1 MSSEDKEQK
10 IKAAYS
16 KGWDVGH
23 SGEAPSRY
31 FATFANSEERSAF
44 LNGVC
49 AGTVDRN
56 NEQAELEKT
65 RKGGGHGEPRV

>member
-31 FATFANSEERSAF
+31 FATYANSEERSAF

-49 AGTVDRN
+49 AGQVAKN
-56 NEQAELEKT
+56 KEQK
-65 RKGGGHGEPRV
+65 